1 MQWNVLRVQN
11 TVLKTW
17 QGSDANRTAA
27 QESLLRRAKA
37 NSEAQLGKY
46 TPEGEDASA
55 AQGMYEK
62 GYTY

>member
-1 MQWNVLRVQN
+1 LILVQN

-17 QGSDANRTAA
+17 QGSDANRAAA

-55 AQGMYEK
+55 EGMYEK
-62 GYTY
+62 GYKY